1 MSLFERHLKVSKTDD
16 RVTIAAFLDRE
27 VMESE
32 AVAAIQ
38 KELTRLVD
46 ETTKIKLLLD
56 FTSVEFISS
65 LTLGMLVTVAKHVKK
80 SQGQL
85 RLCSLNRQLCDV
97 IEAMALQNL
106 FTISPT
112 QQTAIKSFEKSEIDL

>member
-65 LTLGMLVTVAKHVKK
+65 LTLGMLVTVAKNVKK

>member
-1 MSLFERHLKVSKTDD
+1 MSSFERHLKVSKTDD
-16 RVTIAAFLDRE
+16 RVTVAAFLDRE

-65 LTLGMLVTVAKHVKK
+65 LTLGMLVTVAKNVKK

-106 FTISPT
+106 FTIAPT
-112 QQTAIKSFEKSEIDL
+112 QQAAIESFEKTEIDL